1 MNTKTSIFRSLDQIA
16 TRGIAK
22 EKKTLF
28 VKKITVD
35 LDKGHLSIIEQRLT
49 TAGINSTQRSVV
61 WEALEL
67 FAEKYGISWPNE

>member
-1 MNTKTSIFRSLDQIA
+1 MNNNSIFRSLDQIA
-16 TRGIAK
+16 TKGIAK

-35 LDKGHLSIIEQRLT
+35 MDAAHLSIIEQRLT
-49 TAGINSTQRSVV
+49 TAGINTTQRSVV

-67 FAEKYGISWPNE
+67 FAKKYGISWSNE